1 MTVAIEDRLPWYTK
15 LFYGSADFGF
25 AFVDSCL
32 AVLLAIFL
40 TDMVGISPTM
50 AALAIFIGK
59 SWDYINDPIIGY
71 LCDRTRTR
79 WGRRRPYL
87 LFGFIPFGLAFFMMW
102 WIPPFTNPWA
112 FVAYYAGAYFLLD
125 TMVTFTTMPYFA
137 LTPELT
143 QDYDERTSLT
153 SYRMAFSLIGGLV
166 AFVVPLAIIGETIPQ
181 NANRALLMGA
191 IFGVA
196 ASLPI
201 LLTFLGTREKE
212 EYIAQEPPSLGESLR
227 AARKN
232 RPFIFAMGIFLFTWT
247 AMSIIENQLFY
258 FLEYRMG
265 LEEEAPIVAG
275 TVFIAAILVLPF
287 WVFVSKR
294 TDKRKAYI
302 FGMLFLSAVMI
313 SLIFISPSLGLPVV
327 LLLAGLAGIG
337 VSAIHVLTWAM
348 IPDAVEVDELSTG
361 ARHEGM
367 FYALV
372 TLFRK
377 VAVSIAIPLALLLLD
392 NSGFV
397 SNAPQQ
403 TPSAINA
410 IRFLMG
416 PLPSLFLLGGIAFAI
431 FYPLSRDRHAEVRA
445 EIAVKRA
452 ENPTSN

>member
-1 MTVAIEDRLPWYTK
+1 MSVPAKDRLPWFTK

-25 AFVDSCL
+25 AFVDSCV
-32 AVLLAIFL
+32 AVLFAIFL
-40 TDMVGISPTM
+40 TDMVGLPARL

-71 LCDRTRTR
+71 LCDRTRSR

-87 LFGFIPFGLAFFMMW
+87 LFGFIPFGISFLMMW
-102 WIPPFTNPWA
+102 WIPPFSNQWA
-112 FVAYYAGAYFLLD
+112 LVVYYAAAYFFFD
-125 TMVTFTTMPYFA
+125 TMVTVVTMPYFA

-166 AFVVPLAIIGETIPQ
+166 AFVVPLMIIGETIPE
-181 NANRALLMGA
+181 NRGRALMMGA
-191 IFGVA
+191 IFAVA
-196 ASLPI
+196 SALPL
-201 LLTFLGTREKE
+201 LLTFIGTREKK
-212 EYIAQEPPSLGESLR
+212 EYIEQKLPTIRESLR

-265 LEEEAPIVAG
+265 LEDEAPIVAG
-275 TVFIAAILVLPF
+275 TVFISAIIVLPF
-287 WVFVSKR
+287 WVWISKK

-302 FGMLFLSAVMI
+302 VGMLFLAAVMI
-313 SLIFISPSLGLPVV
+313 SLIFIPPTLGLWIVIT
-327 LLLAGLAGIG
+327 LAALAGIG
-337 VSAIHVLTWAM
+337 VSAVHVLPWAM
-348 IPDAVEVDELSTG
+348 IPDAVEVDQLETG
-361 ARHEGM
+361 SRHEGV

-377 VAVSIAIPLALLLLD
+377 VAASIAIPLALLMLD
-392 NSGFV
+392 ASGFI
-397 SNAPQQ
+397 SNSSNQP
-403 TPSAINA
+403 TSAINS

-416 PLPSLFLLGGIAFAI
+416 PLPSIFLLGGIIFAI
-431 FYPLSRDRHAEVRA
+431 FYPLTR
-445 EIAVKRA
+445 EIHRKTREKIAARSA
-452 ENPTSN
+452 AD

>member
-1 MTVAIEDRLPWYTK
+1 VTTTTKDYLPWYTK
-15 LFYGSADFGF
+15 LLYGSADFGF
-25 AFVDSCL
+25 AFVDSTL

-40 TDMVGISPTM
+40 TDIVGISPKM

-59 SWDYINDPIIGY
+59 SWDWINDPLVGY
-71 LCDRTRTR
+71 LADRTRTR

-87 LFGFIPFGLAFFMMW
+87 LFGFIPFGIAFFMMW
-102 WIPPFTNPWA
+102 WIPPFTNEWA
-112 FVAYYAGAYFLLD
+112 FVAYYATAYFFFDL
-125 TMVTFTTMPYFA
+125 MVTLTTMPYFA

-166 AFVVPLAIIGETIPQ
+166 AFVVPLAIIGETIPE
-181 NANRALLMGA
+181 NADRALLMGG
-191 IFGVA
+191 IFAVA
-196 ASLPI
+196 SALPI
-201 LLTFLGTREKE
+201 LFTFLGTRERD
-212 EYIAQEPPSLGESLR
+212 EYIAQNPPSLRESLR

-275 TVFIAAILVLPF
+275 TVFISAILVLPL
-287 WVFVSKR
+287 WAYLSKR

-313 SLIFISPSLGLPVV
+313 SLIFISPDLGLWIV
-327 LLLAGLAGIG
+327 LTLAALAGVG
-337 VSAIHVLTWAM
+337 VSAVHVLPWAM
-348 IPDAVEVDELSTG
+348 IPDAVEVDELDTG

-377 VAVSIAIPLALLLLD
+377 IATSIAIPLGLLMLD

-397 SNAPQQ
+397 SNASNQ
-403 TPSAINA
+403 TPSAINT

-416 PLPSLFLLGGIAFAI
+416 PLPSIFLLGGIAFAI
-431 FYPLSRDRHAEVRA
+431 FYPLTRDKHAEVRA
-445 EIAVKRA
+445 EIAARK
-452 ENPTSN
+452 N